1 MDEYCIVPKRIIE
14 AQKKDVPATYPAEA
28 NDVKSLTG
36 LIRNICARD
45 DVSEWKRNDMLT
57 ATLERYLAL
66 TSEKTE
72 SNYAMAVP
80 LDKVV
85 KRSTPTTAP
94 PPTSE
99 TVAIPK
105 SALVKRSKRS
115 AESTVDHKRQ
125 RAGPDVDVPSPP
137 VPRPPVQQADLM
149 DTQPFVTQLEP
160 VPEKAKKNKKRM
172 VHQADLMDTEDNDV
186 RVTLSSKKDDGLN
199 PRGQK
204 RDRVMP
210 VDEKRTH
217 DKKRNSTR
225 KRTAPGPRIPSSKKA
240 KPQAGGLK
248 ARWIVLR

>member
-1 MDEYCIVPKRIIE
+1 ME

-36 LIRNICARD
+36 LIQNICSRD

-80 LDKVV
+80 LDEVV
-85 KRSTPTTAP
+85 KRSTPTTVP
-94 PPTSE
+94 PPTPE
-99 TVAIPK
+99 VVTITKTP
-105 SALVKRSKRS
+105 LVKRSKRS
-115 AESTVDHKRQ
+115 AESTVAPKRQ
-125 RAGPDVDVPSPP
+125 RVGPDVDVPSPP

-160 VPEKAKKNKKRM
+160 VPEKPKKNKKRL
-172 VHQADLMDTEDNDV
+172 VHQADLIDTGDNDV
-186 RVTLSSKKDDGLN
+186 RVTLSKKDDGPN
-199 PRGQK
+199 PQGQK
-204 RDRVMP
+204 RDRGMP
-210 VDEKRTH
+210 VDEKRVH